1 MSSTDHGIEELN
13 EKLNKQGPKEGGINT
28 DNSTFYSDVSDVVIK
43 KKETGEHHE
52 EKLKCNTTLFS
63 LCMIVGMSNS
73 AYALLAPFMPLYLE
87 KEVGIHDEKV
97 NGSIF
102 A

>member
-13 EKLNKQGPKEGGINT
+13 EKLYKQGPKQGGINT

-52 EKLKCNTTLFS
+52 EKLKCNSTLFS
-63 LCMIVGMSNS
+63 LCLIVGMSNS
-73 AYALLAPFMPLYLE
+73 AYALLAPFMPIYLE
-87 KEVGIHDEKV
+87 ENVKIHDETI
-97 NGSIF
+97 NGTIF
-102 A
+102 S

>member
-1 MSSTDHGIEELN
+1 
-13 EKLNKQGPKEGGINT
+13 
-28 DNSTFYSDVSDVVIK
+28 
-43 KKETGEHHE
+43 
-52 EKLKCNTTLFS
+52 
-63 LCMIVGMSNS
+63 MIVGMSNS
-73 AYALLAPFMPLYLE
+73 AYALLAPFMPPYLE